1 MPFRNSN
8 GVPDA
13 GFMIAKLVYD
23 IGDVL
28 VADDYHDY
36 GKFDHIHHWF
46 VGEVFRQIGKHL
58 GGALVGLSIADEMK
72 NQIIEKVFPLTT
84 DDQLKL
90 DAIIQSCLKANQQ
103 CHT

>member
-1 MPFRNSN
+1 MPFSN
-8 GVPDA
+8 NMGVPDA

-46 VGEVFRQIGKHL
+46 VGEVFRQLGKHL
-58 GGALVGLSIADEMK
+58 GGALVGLSIAEEMK
-72 NQIIEKVFPLTT
+72 KNVIEKVFPLTT
-84 DDQLKL
+84 DDEALL
-90 DAIIQSCLKANQQ
+90 DSIIKACLKVK
-103 CHT
+103 

>member
-1 MPFRNSN
+1 MPFRNNN

-46 VGEVFRQIGKHL
+46 VGEIFRQIGKHL
-58 GGALVGLSIADEMK
+58 GGALVGMSIAEEMK
-72 NQIIEKVFPLTT
+72 NNVVEKIFPLTT
-84 DDQLKL
+84 NDEAMLDSIIKSCQKVLK
-90 DAIIQSCLKANQQ
+90 Q
-103 CHT
+103 

>member
-1 MPFRNSN
+1 MPFTNNN

-46 VGEVFRQIGKHL
+46 VGEIFRQLGKHL
-58 GGALVGLSIADEMK
+58 GGALVGLSIAEEFK
-72 NQIIEKVFPLTT
+72 NNVVEKVFPLTT
-84 DDQLKL
+84 DDEAKL
-90 DAIIQSCLKANQQ
+90 NSIIQSCLKATKS

>member
-1 MPFRNSN
+1 MPFRNSQ

-46 VGEVFRQIGKHL
+46 VGELMRQVGKHL
-58 GGALVGLSIADEMK
+58 GGALVGLSIVEEMK
-72 NQIIEKVFPLTT
+72 TNIVEKIFPLTT
-84 DDQLKL
+84 DDEARL
-90 DAIIQSCLKANQQ
+90 DYIIRSCLKAKQS
-103 CHT
+103 CDT